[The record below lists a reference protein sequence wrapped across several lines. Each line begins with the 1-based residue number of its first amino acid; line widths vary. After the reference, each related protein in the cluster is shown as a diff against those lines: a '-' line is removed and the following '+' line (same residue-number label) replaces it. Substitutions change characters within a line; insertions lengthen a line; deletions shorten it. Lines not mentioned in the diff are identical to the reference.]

1 MVKILSKEN
10 SILNTFVA
18 ELRDEYIQ
26 KDTMRFR
33 KNLERIGE
41 IMAYE
46 ISKKLYYNEQEIIT
60 PLGISNMTT
69 IKYQPVLATILR
81 AGLPLH
87 QGFLNFYDHAES
99 TFISAYRKHYS
110 NEENFEI
117 KIDYLSSSLIDDRI
131 IILNDSM
138 LATGASIVAT
148 YKALLKYGTPKHL
161 HIACVLGSSEGIEY
175 VKKHLPE
182 NTTIWAAV
190 VDEELTAQGYIVP
203 GLGDAGDLCY
213 GEKV

>member
-1 MVKILSKEN
+1 MIKIYKMVKILSKEN

-18 ELRDEYIQ
+18 EIRDEYIQ
-26 KDTMRFR
+26 KDSMRFR

-46 ISKKLYYNEQEIIT
+46 ISKKLYYNEQEIVT
-60 PLGISNMTT
+60 PLGVSNMTT

-87 QGFLNFYDHAES
+87 QGFLNFFDQAES
-99 TFISAYRKHYS
+99 TFISAYRKHHS

-131 IILNDSM
+131 IILNDTM

-148 YKALLKYGTPKHL
+148 YKALLKYGTPTPSH
-161 HIACVLGSSEGIEY
+161 S
-175 VKKHLPE
+175 
-182 NTTIWAAV
+182 
-190 VDEELTAQGYIVP
+190 
-203 GLGDAGDLCY
+203 LCS
-213 GEKV
+213 

>member
-26 KDTMRFR
+26 KDSMRFR

-46 ISKKLYYNEQEIIT
+46 ISKKLYYNDQEIIT
-60 PLGISNMTT
+60 PLGVSNMTT

-87 QGFLNFYDHAES
+87 QGFLNFFDQAES

-110 NEENFEI
+110 NEESFEI

-131 IILNDSM
+131 IILNDTM

-161 HIACVLGSSEGIEY
+161 HVACIVTSSVGLEY
-175 VKKHLPE
+175 IKKHLPE
-182 NTTIWAAV
+182 NTTIWVVV

>member
-1 MVKILSKEN
+1 MVKILSREN
-10 SILNTFVA
+10 SILNTFIA

-26 KDTMRFR
+26 KDSMRFR

-41 IMAYE
+41 VMAYE
-46 ISKKLYYNEQEIIT
+46 ISKKLYYGEQEIIT
-60 PLGISNMTT
+60 PLGVSNMTT

-81 AGLPLH
+81 AGLPFHNGL
-87 QGFLNFYDHAES
+87 LNFFDRAES
-99 TFISAYRKHYS
+99 TFISAYRKHHS
-110 NEENFEI
+110 NEDDFQI

-131 IILNDSM
+131 IILNDTM
-138 LATGASIVAT
+138 LATGASIVAS

-161 HIACVLGSSEGIEY
+161 HIACVISSSEGLEY

-182 NTTIWAAV
+182 NTSIWVVV

-203 GLGDAGDLCY
+203 GLGDAGDLSY

>member
-18 ELRDEYIQ
+18 EIRDEYIQ
-26 KDTMRFR
+26 KDSMRFR

-46 ISKKLYYNEQEIIT
+46 ISKKLYYNEQEIVT
-60 PLGISNMTT
+60 PLGVSNMTT

-87 QGFLNFYDHAES
+87 QGFLNFFDQAES
-99 TFISAYRKHYS
+99 TFISAYRKHHS

-131 IILNDSM
+131 IILNDTM

-161 HIACVLGSSEGIEY
+161 HIACVVSSSEGLAY

-182 NTTIWAAV
+182 NITIWV
-190 VDEELTAQGYIVP
+190 VVIDEELTAQGYIVP
-203 GLGDAGDLCY
+203 GLGDAGDLSY